1 MLLSNLDISQEAQI
15 IQINCT
21 DELKQRFYSFGL
33 IKGATIIVDE
43 ISLAR
48 NTMAVNID
56 STEIALR
63 IEEAKQI
70 EVEVL

>member
-33 IKGATIIVDE
+33 IKGTTIIVDE

>member
-1 MLLSNLDISQEAQI
+1 MLLSNLEINQEAQI
-15 IQINCT
+15 KQINCG
-21 DELKQRFYSFGL
+21 DELKQRFYSFVL
-33 IKGATIIVDE
+33 IKGATISVDE

-63 IEEAKQI
+63 IEEEKHI
-70 EVEVL
+70 EGEVL

>member
-1 MLLSNLDISQEAQI
+1 MLLSNLEINQEAQI
-15 IQINCT
+15 KQINCG

-33 IKGATIIVDE
+33 IKGTTIIVDE

-56 STEIALR
+56 GTEIALR
-63 IEEAKQI
+63 IEEAEQI
-70 EVEVL
+70 EVEAL